1 MAEER
6 DWSSIPPD
14 VGYVIFNKLS
24 EIVDRIWF
32 GAVSKNWYYIA
43 KDFNPLARRSHVTLP
58 MLLVSVNE
66 TQRRLYN
73 ISTGK
78 LCPNIKLSNIPNVRC
93 CGSSDGWLAFVEED
107 FSVILMSPFKFRGI
121 IIPLPI
127 LDTIGVNPNA
137 ESVSKL
143 IVSPDSTP
151 DNYTVVAI
159 YDGMCYLAF
168 IKSGDKDWTYT
179 NKYIPKQTVKFAD
192 IVFHNRL
199 IYATDGRFMVLS
211 VDINSHPPQIRYLKQ
226 REPFDLYEK
235 WCTSY
240 IVKSTSGD
248 LYAIRRRAEFDF
260 ITVVFKVMKLEFHR
274 ESGELISY
282 NEVNTL
288 DGDAFFIGESD
299 CVSVKASEYDGCKP
313 NLIYFI
319 DDYWIQNGRG
329 RNNSFEDSGIYNVE
343 EKSVMRHYVS
353 DPMYRSRPSA
363 IWVQPLYR

>member
-6 DWSSIPPD
+6 DWSSIPHD
-14 VGYVIFNKLS
+14 VGYVIYNKLP

-32 GAVSKNWYYIA
+32 GAVSKNWHYIA
-43 KDFNPLARRSHVTLP
+43 KDFNPLARHSHVPLP

-73 ISTGK
+73 ISTRK
-78 LCPNIKLSNIPNVRC
+78 LHPNIKLSNIPNVRC

-107 FSVILMSPFKFRGI
+107 LSVTLMSPFKFRGI
-121 IIPLPI
+121 TIHLPI
-127 LDTIGVNPNA
+127 LDTIGVKRND
-137 ESVSKL
+137 ESVCKL

-159 YDGMCYLAF
+159 YYGMCYLAF

-179 NKYIPKQTVKFAD
+179 NKYIPKKTVTFSD
-192 IVFHNRL
+192 IIFHNGL
-199 IYATDGRFMVLS
+199 VYATSYSFMVLS
-211 VDINSHPPQIRYLKQ
+211 IDINPHPPRIRYLKQ
-226 REPFDLYEK
+226 RAPFDLYEK
-235 WCTSY
+235 WCATY

-248 LYAIRRRAEFDF
+248 LYAVRRRAEYDF
-260 ITVVFKVMKLEFHR
+260 ITVVFKVMKLEFHK
-274 ESGELISY
+274 ESGEVISY

-288 DGDAFFIGESD
+288 DGDAFFVGESN
-299 CVSVKASEYDGCKP
+299 CVSVKAFEYDGCKP
-313 NLIYFI
+313 NSIYFI
-319 DDYWIQNGRG
+319 DDHWIQDGRG
-329 RNNSFEDSGIYNVE
+329 KNNIIEDSGIYNVE

-353 DPMYRSRPSA
+353 DSNYRSRPST